1 LRYGE
6 LSQRCENEAGG
17 LFPTFCQGGVM
28 SSVTEPSSTT
38 IGTAVS
44 NGNGISRVE
53 HLFEIVVFASRWIQA
68 PLYGGLIIAEC
79 LYAYKF
85 LMELW
90 EMVHE
95 LRSSSE
101 TIFMLGI
108 LSLIDITMV
117 ANLLTMVVIGG
128 YATFV
133 SKLDL
138 EGHRDKPEWL
148 SHVDPGTIKV
158 KLAASL
164 IGISSIHL
172 LKAFVNVANVSTE
185 HIKWQIFIHMT
196 FLASAILL
204 AWTDKIMQ
212 KDRSSK
218 H

>member
-1 LRYGE
+1 MSD
-6 LSQRCENEAGG
+6 SQSPHTHVSLPSPKKYHSASNQVEGFFEN
-17 LFPTFCQGGVM
+17 
-28 SSVTEPSSTT
+28 
-38 IGTAVS
+38 I
-44 NGNGISRVE
+44 
-53 HLFEIVVFASRWIQA
+53 VFASRWIQA
-68 PLYGGLIIAEC
+68 PLYAGLIVAEL

-85 LMELW
+85 LVELW
-90 EMVHE
+90 EMVVHINKME
-95 LRSSSE
+95 E
-101 TIFMLGI
+101 TVFMLGV
-108 LSLIDITMV
+108 LGLIDVTMV

-138 EGHRDKPEWL
+138 EHHPDRPDWL
-148 SHVDPGTIKV
+148 THVDPGTIKI

-172 LKAFVNVANVSTE
+172 LKGFVDVANEDPE
-185 HIKWQIFIHMT
+185 HLKWKIFIHMT

-212 KDRSSK
+212 KDKK

>member
-1 LRYGE
+1 MAE
-6 LSQRCENEAGG
+6 H
-17 LFPTFCQGGVM
+17 
-28 SSVTEPSSTT
+28 SSPSPVAPQKPIYTS
-38 IGTAVS
+38 S
-44 NGNGISRVE
+44 NALE
-53 HLFEIVVFASRWIQA
+53 HAFESVVFASRWIQA
-68 PLYGGLIIAEC
+68 PLYAGLIVAEL

-85 LMELW
+85 LVELW
-90 EMVHE
+90 EMVTHIHKMD
-95 LRSSSE
+95 E
-101 TIFMLGI
+101 TVFMLGV
-108 LSLIDITMV
+108 LGLIDVTMV

-138 EGHRDKPEWL
+138 ESHPDRPDWL
-148 SHVDPGTIKV
+148 THVDPGTIKI

-172 LKAFVNVANVSTE
+172 LKAFVDVANENPE
-185 HIKWQIFIHMT
+185 HIKWKIFIHMT

-212 KDRSSK
+212 KEKK

>member
-1 LRYGE
+1 MSDLTESPRM
-6 LSQRCENEAGG
+6 G
-17 LFPTFCQGGVM
+17 LVSTRSVNGMGTRIEQG
-28 SSVTEPSSTT
+28 
-38 IGTAVS
+38 
-44 NGNGISRVE
+44 
-53 HLFEIVVFASRWIQA
+53 FEVIVFASRWIQA
-68 PLYGGLIIAEC
+68 PLYGGLIVAEC

-85 LMELW
+85 LVELW
-90 EMVHE
+90 EMVHSIRE
-95 LRSSSE
+95 LSE
-101 TIFMLGI
+101 TIFMLGV

-138 EGHRDKPEWL
+138 DGHRDRPDWL

-172 LKAFVNVANVSTE
+172 LKAFVNVANVSPE
-185 HIKWQIFIHMT
+185 QIKWQIFIHMT
-196 FLASAILL
+196 FLGSAILL

-212 KDRSSK
+212 KDR
-218 H
+218 HGRH

>member
-1 LRYGE
+1 VNQPSQSDSPPTIP
-6 LSQRCENEAGG
+6 LSRATQR
-17 LFPTFCQGGVM
+17 
-28 SSVTEPSSTT
+28 
-38 IGTAVS
+38 I
-44 NGNGISRVE
+44 E
-53 HLFEIVVFASRWIQA
+53 HAFETVVFASRWIQA
-68 PLYGGLIIAEC
+68 PLYGGLIIAEL

-85 LMELW
+85 LAELW
-90 EMVHE
+90 EMIHGLRE
-95 LRSSSE
+95 LTE
-101 TIFMLGI
+101 TVFMLGI

-138 EGHRDKPEWL
+138 EGHPDRPDWL

-185 HIKWQIFIHMT
+185 HIKWQIYIHLT
-196 FLASAILL
+196 FLGSAILL
-204 AWTDKIMQ
+204 AYTDKLMQ
-212 KDRSSK
+212 KDKK

>member
-1 LRYGE
+1 M
-6 LSQRCENEAGG
+6 SDSG
-17 LFPTFCQGGVM
+17 LPDTRETHRPSKPSPSASTLIE
-28 SSVTEPSSTT
+28 SS
-38 IGTAVS
+38 
-44 NGNGISRVE
+44 
-53 HLFEIVVFASRWIQA
+53 FESVVFASRWIQA
-68 PLYGGLIIAEC
+68 PLYAGLIVAEL

-85 LMELW
+85 LVELW
-90 EMVHE
+90 HMVIDVNHMK
-95 LRSSSE
+95 E
-101 TIFMLGI
+101 TEFMLGV
-108 LSLIDITMV
+108 LGLIDVTMV

-138 EGHRDKPEWL
+138 EHHPDRPDWL
-148 SHVDPGTIKV
+148 THVDPGTIKI

-172 LKAFVNVANVSTE
+172 LKGFVDVAHEDPE
-185 HIKWQIFIHMT
+185 HLKWKIFIHMT

-212 KDRSSK
+212 KDKK

>member
-1 LRYGE
+1 MSDSRSPNTQE
-6 LSQRCENEAGG
+6 TIPAPKISHSASNQVEA
-17 LFPTFCQGGVM
+17 F
-28 SSVTEPSSTT
+28 
-38 IGTAVS
+38 
-44 NGNGISRVE
+44 
-53 HLFEIVVFASRWIQA
+53 FEKVIFASRWIQA
-68 PLYGGLIIAEC
+68 PLYAGLIVAEL

-85 LMELW
+85 LHELW
-90 EMVHE
+90 EMVTHINKME
-95 LRSSSE
+95 E
-101 TIFMLGI
+101 TVFMLGV
-108 LSLIDITMV
+108 LGLIDVTMV

-138 EGHRDKPEWL
+138 EHHPDRPDWL
-148 SHVDPGTIKV
+148 THVDPGTIKI

-172 LKAFVNVANVSTE
+172 LKGFVDVANENPE
-185 HIKWQIFIHMT
+185 HLKWKIFIHMT

-212 KDRSSK
+212 KDKK

>member
-1 LRYGE
+1 VNQPSHSDSPPAIP
-6 LSQRCENEAGG
+6 LSRTTQRIEHAFE
-17 LFPTFCQGGVM
+17 
-28 SSVTEPSSTT
+28 T
-38 IGTAVS
+38 I
-44 NGNGISRVE
+44 
-53 HLFEIVVFASRWIQA
+53 VFASRWIQA
-68 PLYGGLIIAEC
+68 PLYGGLIMAEL

-85 LMELW
+85 LTELW
-90 EMVHE
+90 EMIHGLRE
-95 LRSSSE
+95 LTE
-101 TIFMLGI
+101 TVFMLGI

-138 EGHRDKPEWL
+138 EGHPDRPDWL

-172 LKAFVNVANVSTE
+172 LKAFVNVANVPVE
-185 HIKWQIFIHMT
+185 HIKWQIYIHLT
-196 FLASAILL
+196 FLGSAILL
-204 AWTDKIMQ
+204 AYTDKLMQ
-212 KDRSSK
+212 KDKK

>member
-1 LRYGE
+1 
-6 LSQRCENEAGG
+6 
-17 LFPTFCQGGVM
+17 M
-28 SSVTEPSSTT
+28 STLAPSSQAPITPA
-38 IGTAVS
+38 GSGRGRA
-44 NGNGISRVE
+44 SRVE
-53 HLFEIVVFASRWIQA
+53 QGFEMVVFASRWVQA
-68 PLYGGLIIAEC
+68 PLYAGLIVAEC

-85 LMELW
+85 LAELF
-90 EMVHE
+90 EMVHGLRE
-95 LRSSSE
+95 LTE
-101 TIFMLGI
+101 TVFMLGV

-138 EGHRDKPEWL
+138 DGHRDRPDWL

-172 LKAFVNVANVSTE
+172 LKAFVNVSNVSPD
-185 HIKWQIFIHMT
+185 HIKWQILIHVT
-196 FLASAILL
+196 FLGSAILL
-204 AWTDKIMQ
+204 AWTDKLMQ
-212 KDRSSK
+212 KDRR